1 MIRCSLTRLLLGWVL
16 VVLAHGQ
23 SLSPSVDPVCGA
35 PRVALT
41 GTRDG
46 EVYQI
51 QGSDDLGAPGV
62 WTTLLRVV
70 PGASGHLWFDPDTL
84 ARGRRF
90 YRLQREELT
99 PELQVPNFALLD
111 QRETRRELFR
121 EGDAS
126 AVVLVFTDNAHLRE
140 TWAAVQPLVERYRSR
155 EVRFWLVN
163 SRDDRASVAEASADL
178 EIPVLQDP
186 AEVVARTYGAG
197 AVLESVAISQRDLT
211 AFYRGPVSDRCDL
224 PGGTVDQPYLQQAL
238 DQFLDGRPVVVQAAH
253 ARGAVLAL
261 SPLEVPR
268 YASEIAPLLQARC
281 VSCHRP
287 GDIGSWAMTNHASVS
302 AWADSIRRQVLN
314 GNMPPWHAD
323 APPGHFANESSLS
336 ASETRRLV
344 AWIDAGAPRG
354 EGDDPLVTTP
364 PPPVPDWPL
373 GRPDLVL
380 SIPTQSLPATGE
392 IPYRYLV
399 VNNPLRTNVWL
410 RAATVRPGNREV
422 VHHCLVFTA
431 RTVAD
436 FLQVQG
442 GLGGFFAGYVPGA
455 DPVEFPAG
463 TGKLLRTGS
472 YLVFQ
477 MHYTPN
483 GRATSDRTEIGLYF
497 AGQPPQRELLTTAA
511 YDTAFEIP
519 PGARDH
525 EVVTE
530 TVIDRDSWLYEMSPH
545 MHFRGA
551 RMRIEALYPNGTSE
565 VLLKVPGYQFNWQRV
580 YRLNEPRRLPAGTRI
595 RIVGGFD
602 NSRWN
607 PWNPDPTSRV
617 LFGEQT
623 SDEMLIGY
631 LNLAAE

>member
-1 MIRCSLTRLLLGWVL
+1 
-16 VVLAHGQ
+16 
-23 SLSPSVDPVCGA
+23 
-35 PRVALT
+35 
-41 GTRDG
+41 
-46 EVYQI
+46 
-51 QGSDDLGAPGV
+51 
-62 WTTLLRVV
+62 
-70 PGASGHLWFDPDTL
+70 
-84 ARGRRF
+84 
-90 YRLQREELT
+90 
-99 PELQVPNFALLD
+99 
-111 QRETRRELFR
+111 
-121 EGDAS
+121 
-126 AVVLVFTDNAHLRE
+126 
-140 TWAAVQPLVERYRSR
+140 
-155 EVRFWLVN
+155 VN
-163 SRDDRASVAEASADL
+163 SCDERAAIAEASAGL
-178 EIPVLQDP
+178 EVPVLHDP
-186 AEVVARTYGAG
+186 AEVVARTFGVN

-211 AFYRGPVSDRCDL
+211 AIYRGPVSDHCEL
-224 PGGTVDQPYLQQAL
+224 PGGPADQPYLQQAL
-238 DQFLDGRPVVVQAAH
+238 DQFLGGQPVVVPAAR
-253 ARGAVLAL
+253 ARGAALAL
-261 SPLEVPR
+261 APLEVPR
-268 YASEIAPLLQARC
+268 YANEIAPLLQARC
-281 VSCHRP
+281 VTCHRP
-287 GDIGSWAMTNHASVS
+287 GDIGSWAMTNHAAVA

-314 GNMPPWHAD
+314 GSMPPWHAD
-323 APPGHFANESSLS
+323 APPGHFANESSLT
-336 ASETRRLV
+336 AAETRRLV

-354 EGDDPLVTTP
+354 AGDDPLVTAP
-364 PPPVPDWPL
+364 PPPVSDWPL

-380 SIPTQSLPATGE
+380 SIPTQSLPASGE

-455 DPVEFPAG
+455 DPVEFPTG
-463 TGKLLRTGS
+463 TGKLLRAGS

-497 AGQPPQRELLTTAA
+497 ASQPPQRELLTTAA

-530 TVIDRDSWLYEMSPH
+530 TVIERDSWLYEMSPH

-551 RMRIEALYPNGTSE
+551 RMRIEAQYPDGASE

-580 YRLNEPRRLPAGTRI
+580 YRLNDPRRLPAGTRI
-595 RIVGGFD
+595 RVVGGFD

-607 PWNPDPTSRV
+607 PWNPDPTRRV